1 MEEKLAEYR
10 ARKAREFNG
19 GEELKE
25 RSTQLEGEK
34 SDSQDALIWSRNEQ
48 SKYELGNV
56 GRLFN
61 RLHGINGVLKI
72 ALWFSLWMFF
82 IKIEFGAVFFAVS
95 LILVLYFSMNNSRN
109 KNELSA
115 YSVFN
120 ENFERLDG
128 TFTAEQFDKSLR
140 RGGGLH

>member
-19 GEELKE
+19 GENFKDQT
-25 RSTQLEGEK
+25 TQ
-34 SDSQDALIWSRNEQ
+34 SDSGGAEYQDSRIWSK
-48 SKYELGNV
+48 SKESNFELGNI
-56 GRLFN
+56 GRFFN
-61 RLHGINGVLKI
+61 RLYGINGILKI

-82 IKIEFGAVFFAVS
+82 IKIEFGAVFFAIS
-95 LILVLYFSMNNSRN
+95 LIIVLYFSMNNSRN
-109 KNELSA
+109 KDELSA

-140 RGGGLH
+140 KGGGLH